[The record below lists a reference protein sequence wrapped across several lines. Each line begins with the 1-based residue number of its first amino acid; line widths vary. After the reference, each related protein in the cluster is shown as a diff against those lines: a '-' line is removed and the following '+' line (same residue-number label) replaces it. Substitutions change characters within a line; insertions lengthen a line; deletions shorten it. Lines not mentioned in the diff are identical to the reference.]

1 MRWFVLLPGLV
12 LGVVMALV
20 TGMWQFA
27 LFTFVGLIS
36 ATITTALVKRNKREP
51 DMDFSDQPIWISPGA
66 VAIGDK
72 VLPKTGLFF
81 KEQYSD
87 IFFEHFAKIAKDRE
101 VENKRISLR
110 SSFYKASKPG
120 SVPFWAGISESVDL
134 EFDLARD
141 GPHVLIVGS
150 TGSGKSEFLKLIT
163 SSMLVSSAVKSL
175 QLVLIDFKGGA
186 ALRNF
191 AEHPATLTLVTDL
204 DEGRLER
211 FWLYLAGE
219 LRRRERLLAEKR
231 VSSIEQVEELP
242 RLLVIADELPAI
254 ISAHHLSLGT
264 LESIAA
270 RGRSLGV
277 HLIATSQSLSGIP
290 RALITNLTMRFAIG
304 TTDPGDLIAM
314 VPSLRIGG
322 SNTSRAFA
330 IWGSNTS
337 SFDFPMTETVP
348 DINVPKYWGEL
359 SDSWTHGLPLQVAYS
374 PGRVGFLDI
383 PSEHR
388 IEELRFESF
397 ENSSLLLVGA
407 QHSGKTWFSRNAVVS
422 LPSAMVLDC
431 PTIKELEDAF
441 QTGKQ
446 IVCVLSSNF
455 LLPLVLQRRFEHIIY
470 LRQGNLDQHL
480 AAGLPRSQWNEK
492 LPPGRGWYRNLCLQL
507 VMPEQT
513 PQKSNQDHVLERQ
526 LR

>member
-27 LFTFVGLIS
+27 LFTFVGLLS
-36 ATITTALVKRNKREP
+36 ATLTTAIVKRNKREP
-51 DMDFSDQPIWISPGA
+51 DMDFSDQPIWISPAA

-72 VLPKTGLFF
+72 VLPRTGLFF

-87 IFFEHFAKIAKDRE
+87 IFFDYFSKLAKDRE
-101 VENKRISLR
+101 VEKKRLELR

-120 SVPFWAGISESVDL
+120 LLPFWAGIAEAADL

-141 GPHVLIVGS
+141 GPHALIVGA

-163 SSMLVSSAVKSL
+163 SSMLVSSNEKSL

-186 ALRNF
+186 ALRSY

-219 LRRRERLLAEKR
+219 LKRRERLLADRR
-231 VSSIEQVEELP
+231 VSSIEQLDELP

-254 ISAHHLSLGT
+254 ISAHQFSLGT
-264 LESIAA
+264 LEAIAA

-277 HLIATSQSLSGIP
+277 HLIATSQSLAGIP

-314 VPSLRIGG
+314 VPTMRLANS
-322 SNTSRAFA
+322 SSSRALA
-330 IWGSNTS
+330 IWGANTS
-337 SFDFPMTETVP
+337 SFDFPMTEGVP
-348 DINVPKYWGEL
+348 DRGVTKHWSEL
-359 SDSWTHGLPLQVAYS
+359 SNYWTTGLAHRITASAGVA
-374 PGRVGFLDI
+374 GFLDI

-388 IEELRFESF
+388 IEQLRFDVF
-397 ENSSLLLVGA
+397 GNSSLLVVGA
-407 QHSGKTWFSRNAVVS
+407 QGSGKTWFALNATTS
-422 LPSAMVLDC
+422 LPNALVLDC
-431 PTIKELEDAF
+431 PPILELEEAF

-446 IVCVLSSNF
+446 VICVLSSNF
-455 LLPLVLQRRFEHIIY
+455 LLPLTVQRRFEHIIY

-480 AAGLPRSQWNEK
+480 AAGLAKSQWNEK

-507 VMPEQT
+507 VMPEQI
-513 PQKSNQDHVLERQ
+513 QQASSQDHVLELQVR
-526 LR
+526 

>member
-12 LGVVMALV
+12 LGVVMALI

-27 LFTFVGLIS
+27 LFTFVGLLS
-36 ATITTALVKRNKREP
+36 ATLTTALVKRNKREP

-87 IFFEHFAKIAKDRE
+87 IFFEYFSKIAKDRE
-101 VENKRISLR
+101 VEKKRLELR

-120 SVPFWAGISESVDL
+120 LLPFWAGIADAADL

-141 GPHVLIVGS
+141 GPHALIVGA

-163 SSMLVSSAVKSL
+163 SSMLVSSIDKAL

-186 ALRNF
+186 ALRAY

-219 LRRRERLLAEKR
+219 LKRRERLLAERR
-231 VSSIEQVEELP
+231 VSSIEHLNDLP

-254 ISAHHLSLGT
+254 ISAHQLSLGT

-277 HLIATSQSLSGIP
+277 HLIATSQSLAGIP
-290 RALITNLTMRFAIG
+290 RSLITNLTMRFAIG

-314 VPSLRIGG
+314 VPTLRV
-322 SNTSRAFA
+322 SNTSSSRALA
-330 IWGSNTS
+330 IWGSNTA
-337 SFDFPMTETVP
+337 SFDFPMTESVP
-348 DINVPKYWGEL
+348 DAGAEKYWSDL
-359 SDSWTHGLPLQVAYS
+359 SYAWSSGLDSRIDFS
-374 PGRVGFLDI
+374 PGVLGFIDI

-388 IEELRFESF
+388 VEK
-397 ENSSLLLVGA
+397 LLFQGFATSHLLVVGA
-407 QHSGKTWFSRNAVVS
+407 QGSGKTWFSRTATSS
-422 LPSAMVLDC
+422 LSNSIVLDC
-431 PTIKELEDAF
+431 PTLAEIEDAF

-455 LLPLVLQRRFEHIIY
+455 LLPLTIQRRFEHIIY

-480 AAGLPRSQWNEK
+480 AAGLPKSQWNEK
-492 LPPGRGWYRNLCLQL
+492 LPAGQGWYRNICLHL

-513 PQKSNQDHVLERQ
+513 QQESSQGRVLELPVR
-526 LR
+526 